1 MHPFA
6 VETLPLLHPLWRQ
19 CHKPLQ
25 RLSVLPTAMWKKG
38 KSQIATMDGWIN
50 WHDDD
55 ATVAGLCA
63 VVILIVVAIIVLC
76 FTYQQMYLLFFFSLP
91 SIFGLSVMLF

>member
-1 MHPFA
+1 MTTWRLLSKIFSCRRIYHFN
-6 VETLPLLHPLWRQ
+6 TPLFY
-19 CHKPLQ
+19 KAAG
-25 RLSVLPTAMWKKG
+25 LSVLPTAMWKKG

-63 VVILIVVAIIVLC
+63 VVILIVVAIVLY
-76 FTYQQMYLLFFFSLP
+76 FTYQQYTFFSLP